1 MNRLKLHLY
10 NVYMHVVYNNIIIFS
25 SVEPIISLASDT
37 HDVLEDDD
45 IIVTCTVTGSY
56 PASTVEWLKGASLLI
71 ADNRIGIVGVSE
83 GTQLFN
89 STSTL
94 SIHIAVISD
103 TNTYTC
109 RTLPFPV
116 ANPILPSV
124 MDSLAINVA
133 GIMLLLCRL

>member
-1 MNRLKLHLY
+1 M
-10 NVYMHVVYNNIIIFS
+10 
-25 SVEPIISLASDT
+25 EPIISLASDT
-37 HDVLEDDD
+37 LDVLEDDD

-71 ADNRIGIVGVSE
+71 ADNRIDIVSE
-83 GTQLFN
+83 FVEDTQLFN
-89 STSTL
+89 TISTL
-94 SIHIAVISD
+94 SIRVAVISD

>member
-1 MNRLKLHLY
+1 M
-10 NVYMHVVYNNIIIFS
+10 
-25 SVEPIISLASDT
+25 EPIISLASDT
-37 HDVLEDDD
+37 LDVLEDDN

-56 PASTVEWLKGASLLI
+56 PASTVEWFKGASLLI
-71 ADNRIGIVGVSE
+71 ADNRIDLDIISE
-83 GTQLFN
+83 FVEDTQLFN
-89 STSTL
+89 TISTL
-94 SIHIAVISD
+94 SIRVAVISD

-133 GIMLLLCRL
+133 GICYYYVGCKCYVIVYST

>member
-1 MNRLKLHLY
+1 M
-10 NVYMHVVYNNIIIFS
+10 
-25 SVEPIISLASDT
+25 ASDT
-37 HDVLEDDD
+37 LDVLEDDD

-89 STSTL
+89 TISTL
-94 SIHIAVISD
+94 SIRGVVISD

-109 RTLPFPV
+109 RTLP
-116 ANPILPSV
+116 NPILPSV

-133 GIMLLLCRL
+133 GICYYYVDCKCYVIVYST